1 MENDDWTIEGLKY
14 AERMGADIINCSWGN
29 DKSHDAKLTTQIN
42 KMATQGRDGRGC
54 IIVASSGN
62 SNSTTLNYPAS
73 LPNVISVGASW
84 QNGARWEDSNYG
96 SDLDLVAPGVQI
108 YTTTQNNDYENF
120 TGTSAST
127 PHVSG
132 VAALMLS
139 VNPNLTRTQLK
150 KILCQTCQKP
160 SRHTF
165 STNGTYGKWNDQ
177 VGYGIVDA
185 YDALRMIQ
193 FQKSTLVEN
202 DPYTYMINNLPRKA
216 RVVWSSS
223 SSDFTLTNPADSVAR
238 ILTRDCGKSTTLTAK
253 VCYDDVLIKQFTKNI
268 SSVLDVE
275 GSGHISCCGLKAH
288 RIGYLPYG
296 ATFSWNVS
304 DNVDIDSQKGD
315 SIRVS
320 TVKGTS
326 FGYWI
331 EAVVHANGKTYAKR
345 KTLLL
350 REKEKVD
357 MEFLSDSRGPNGSKR
372 FAIYADP
379 IDNNGRSMRDIP
391 EETIVYWRCRRSPDS
406 KTETDAILES
416 EDLIT
421 NSSLIKVPS
430 CMKSSTIRD
439 SISIQPSTFSVYP
452 VDPPVDP
459 FPPVKPWD
467 TDDIDVTKIDSPHRL
482 KVTLP
487 NDNYI
492 GIVTCSVFSQCTKTT
507 SLNYMV
513 DKNGISAYKDEGMSP
528 FLYSTPPYRVTSSNP
543 TSDFV
548 SIRKVDMEE
557 NSSSLHEV
565 KLMLYNDYGLVRTV
579 NGTSEEE
586 ILQMNIS
593 DLPKGTYYLNVV
605 TGNDIIKQVVR
616 IEH

>member
-275 GSGHISCCGLKAH
+275 GSGHISCCGLME
-288 RIGYLPYG
+288 LPSVG
-296 ATFSWNVS
+296 MFRTMW
-304 DNVDIDSQKGD
+304 
-315 SIRVS
+315 
-320 TVKGTS
+320 
-326 FGYWI
+326 
-331 EAVVHANGKTYAKR
+331 
-345 KTLLL
+345 
-350 REKEKVD
+350 
-357 MEFLSDSRGPNGSKR
+357 
-372 FAIYADP
+372 
-379 IDNNGRSMRDIP
+379 
-391 EETIVYWRCRRSPDS
+391 
-406 KTETDAILES
+406 
-416 EDLIT
+416 
-421 NSSLIKVPS
+421 
-430 CMKSSTIRD
+430 
-439 SISIQPSTFSVYP
+439 ISIPKKGIPS
-452 VDPPVDP
+452 
-459 FPPVKPWD
+459 
-467 TDDIDVTKIDSPHRL
+467 
-482 KVTLP
+482 
-487 NDNYI
+487 
-492 GIVTCSVFSQCTKTT
+492 G
-507 SLNYMV
+507 
-513 DKNGISAYKDEGMSP
+513 SA
-528 FLYSTPPYRVTSSNP
+528 R
-543 TSDFV
+543 
-548 SIRKVDMEE
+548 
-557 NSSSLHEV
+557 
-565 KLMLYNDYGLVRTV
+565 
-579 NGTSEEE
+579 
-586 ILQMNIS
+586 
-593 DLPKGTYYLNVV
+593 
-605 TGNDIIKQVVR
+605 
-616 IEH
+616 